1 MHHTQYSAIYT
12 VQCHAQPS
20 QVNIFSTVV
29 DCSLDFILLCLQV
42 VPELFFNTVEEVGA
56 IHETHTLSLP
66 DRPEKAQLREYSHLP
81 QRAELAQLT
90 QQLAAYAGNLKAFD
104 R

>member
-1 MHHTQYSAIYT
+1 MVIHTMRCHTHCIWSYT
-12 VQCHAQPS
+12 AWSIVLDDCP
-20 QVNIFSTVV
+20 V
-29 DCSLDFILLCLQV
+29 DLILLCLQV
-42 VPELFFNTVEEVGA
+42 VPELFFNTVEVVSA
-56 IHETHTLSLP
+56 IHETHALSLP
-66 DRPEKAQLREYSHLP
+66 DRPEKAQLREYAHLP

>member
-1 MHHTQYSAIYT
+1 MLSYTTVKSACQLLAGSYL
-12 VQCHAQPS
+12 A
-20 QVNIFSTVV
+20 VV
-29 DCSLDFILLCLQV
+29 CLQV
-42 VPELFFNTVEEVGA
+42 VPELFFNTVEVVSA
-56 IHETHTLSLP
+56 IHETHALSLP
-66 DRPEKAQLREYSHLP
+66 DRPEKAQLREYAHLP